1 MYVREAGREIV
12 ARAVE
17 ESTGIATAMISYAE
31 LRAAFARLLRERSLT
46 TEEHDDVVVALNER
60 WRTYEKPAV
69 TEDLLRLAG
78 DCAQR
83 YALRGYDA
91 VQLASAFVCGEEKQ
105 DLRFLAFDNE
115 LNAAAGQAV
124 TLYGRAGAS

>member
-12 ARAVE
+12 AEAVE
-17 ESTGIATAMISYAE
+17 ESTEIATAMVSYAE
-31 LRAAFARLLRERSLT
+31 LRATFARLLREQSLT
-46 TEEHDDVVVALNER
+46 TEEHSKVVMALNER

-69 TEDLLRLAG
+69 DEGLMRLAG

-91 VQLASAFVCGEEKQ
+91 VQLASAIVCKEDGE
-105 DLRFLAFDNE
+105 LRFLAFDND
-115 LNAAAGQAV
+115 LNAAAGQV
-124 TLYGRAGAS
+124 MTLYGNAGAS